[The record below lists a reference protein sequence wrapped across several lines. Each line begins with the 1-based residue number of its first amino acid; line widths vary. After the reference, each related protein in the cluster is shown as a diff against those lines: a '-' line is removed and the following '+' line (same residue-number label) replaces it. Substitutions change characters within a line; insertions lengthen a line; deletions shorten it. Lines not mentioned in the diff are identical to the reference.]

1 MVGIYSPLQIFNFTA
16 IYLRRLKV
24 MPKGYEKMRD
34 ALKKKMLQKGLTP
47 AKADKEA
54 KRIAAATWN
63 KKHPKN
69 PVTSKPHKKK

>member
-1 MVGIYSPLQIFNFTA
+1 
-16 IYLRRLKV
+16 

-63 KKHPKN
+63 KKHPKS
-69 PVTSKPHKKK
+69 PVTNKSHKKK